1 MSAGPLALCRLNLLA
16 LTMMSEVKDIC
27 ETNALARGAA
37 TLSSVRAP
45 ARLARASRLTSTIE
59 QRASAQPGK

>member
-1 MSAGPLALCRLNLLA
+1 LALRRLNLLA
-16 LTMMSEVKDIC
+16 LTMMSEFKDIR
-27 ETNALARGAA
+27 ETIARGAA
-37 TLSSVRAP
+37 TPSSVRAS